1 MAALVSPLRKGDL
14 VGFRAALLDAR
25 GRVEWVSADGRVVSV
40 SWENRFGAGGNKT
53 TTERA
58 EDLQKLSG

>member
-14 VGFRAALLDAR
+14 VGLRASILDAR

-40 SWENRFGAGGNKT
+40 IWENRFGAGGNRM